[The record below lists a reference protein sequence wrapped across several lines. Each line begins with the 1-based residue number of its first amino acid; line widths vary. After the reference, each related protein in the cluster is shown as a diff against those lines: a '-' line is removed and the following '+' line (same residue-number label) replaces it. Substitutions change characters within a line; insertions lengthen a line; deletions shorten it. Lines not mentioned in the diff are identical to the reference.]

1 MFTDKIKKLG
11 DALAKRGFNVDIEP
25 APVMPFSDERRS
37 LYVIMRNNH
46 GVNTFNVKQYSD
58 GSVEYFRVYG

>member
-11 DALAKRGFNVDIEP
+11 EALAKRGFNVDIEP

-46 GVNTFNVKQYSD
+46 GVNTFKVKQYSD

>member
-11 DALAKRGFNVDIEP
+11 EALAKRGFTVDIEP

>member
-11 DALAKRGFNVDIEP
+11 EALAKRGFNVDIEP

-58 GSVEYFRVYG
+58 GSVEYFLVYG

>member
-1 MFTDKIKKLG
+1 MFTDKLKQLG
-11 DALAKRGFNVDIEP
+11 EALANRGFSVDIEP

-37 LYVIMRNNH
+37 VYVIMRNNH

>member
-1 MFTDKIKKLG
+1 MFTDKLKQLG
-11 DALAKRGFNVDIEP
+11 ETLAKRGFSVDIEP

-37 LYVIMRNNH
+37 VYVIMRNNH

>member
-1 MFTDKIKKLG
+1 MFTDKLKQLG
-11 DALAKRGFNVDIEP
+11 EALAKRGFSVDIEP

-46 GVNTFNVKQYSD
+46 GVNTFNVKQYRD

>member
-1 MFTDKIKKLG
+1 MFTDKLKQLG
-11 DALAKRGFNVDIEP
+11 EALAKRGFSVDIEP
-25 APVMPFSDERRS
+25 ALVMPFSDERRS
-37 LYVIMRNNH
+37 VYVIMRNNH

>member
-1 MFTDKIKKLG
+1 MFTDKLKQLG
-11 DALAKRGFNVDIEP
+11 EALAKRGFSVDIEP

-37 LYVIMRNNH
+37 VYVIMRNNH
-46 GVNTFNVKQYSD
+46 DVNTFNVKQYSD

>member
-11 DALAKRGFNVDIEP
+11 ESLAKRGFNVDIEP

-37 LYVIMRNNH
+37 VYVIMRNNH

>member
-1 MFTDKIKKLG
+1 MFTDKLKQLG
-11 DALAKRGFNVDIEP
+11 EALAKRGFSVDIES

-37 LYVIMRNNH
+37 VYVIMRNNH

>member
-1 MFTDKIKKLG
+1 MFTDKLKQLG
-11 DALAKRGFNVDIEP
+11 EALAKRGFNVDVEP
-25 APVMPFSDERRS
+25 APVNPFSNESRS
-37 LYVIMRNNH
+37 VYVIMRNNH

>member
-11 DALAKRGFNVDIEP
+11 EALAKRGFNVDIEP

-46 GVNTFNVKQYSD
+46 GVNTFNVKQYSN

>member
-1 MFTDKIKKLG
+1 MFTDKLKKLG
-11 DALAKRGFNVDIEP
+11 EALAKRGFSVDIEP

-37 LYVIMRNNH
+37 VYVIMRNNH

>member
-1 MFTDKIKKLG
+1 MFTDKIKQLG
-11 DALAKRGFNVDIEP
+11 EALAKRGFSADIEP

-37 LYVIMRNNH
+37 VYVIMRNNH

>member
-1 MFTDKIKKLG
+1 MFTDKFKQLG
-11 DALAKRGFNVDIEP
+11 EALAKRGFSVDIEP

-37 LYVIMRNNH
+37 VYVIMRNNH

>member
-1 MFTDKIKKLG
+1 MFTDKLKQLG
-11 DALAKRGFNVDIEP
+11 EALAKRGFSVDIEP
-25 APVMPFSDERRS
+25 ATVMPFSDERRS
-37 LYVIMRNNH
+37 VYVIMRNNH